1 LSKLL
6 NIATRVE
13 SVQCSLY
20 RLRIPQ
26 YAVRAR
32 HCICY
37 IAHFPSPSSRNP
49 IARRCSNYREKDLL
63 AQSGV
68 IPCRVKHWCG
78 RARGSVCTR
87 ISRRRNGEKRR
98 KRRLPESPGEAQRRL
113 RANSG
118 GTRSFGMHC
127 FYMVSSCF
135 AFCPQGLHFAKDFPL
150 MRRTSSST

>member
-49 IARRCSNYREKDLL
+49 IARRCSNYREKGLL

-78 RARGSVCTR
+78 RARGPVCTR
-87 ISRRRNGEKRR
+87 ISRRRNGDKRR

-113 RANSG
+113 RADSRTQTREGRAPSG
-118 GTRSFGMHC
+118 CTAYTWFRVASLF
-127 FYMVSSCF
+127 V
-135 AFCPQGLHFAKDFPL
+135 
-150 MRRTSSST
+150 RRANTLPKISR